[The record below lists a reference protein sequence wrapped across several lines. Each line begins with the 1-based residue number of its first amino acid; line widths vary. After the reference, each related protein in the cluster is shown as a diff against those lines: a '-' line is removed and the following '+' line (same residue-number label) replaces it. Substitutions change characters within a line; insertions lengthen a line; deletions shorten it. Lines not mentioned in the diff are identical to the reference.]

1 MGSTKLTSGSFGLH
15 TKPRSAEEIRARFTQ
30 AVAEVY
36 ALKEAGLDMDISKS
50 PNQGIYDIPRW
61 VRKIKLYKTDS
72 GELALAYPP
81 FKSANDFLQA
91 MQTVP
96 EWESAPTFEPV
107 EEEELLVEEAAD
119 LLEPVLPVEPVPT
132 MDPATPAFKRAAVV
146 KLDSEKKPFDF
157 MSNRPVP
164 RAKPVEAEKVEEAVE
179 AAKVQEALEADK
191 VEEALEIAEVMAEPP
206 VAAPELVSAV
216 ESSQAAVNKLRYT
229 ELDDR
234 ARQIADEIF
243 ALQQSIQFK
252 QAAAPSTTEV
262 EEIKWRHVPIPSLDV
277 KFAVSIS
284 TVNASDLWSD

>member
-1 MGSTKLTSGSFGLH
+1 MGSTILTLGSFGLH

-81 FKSANDFLQA
+81 FKSASDFLQA

-96 EWESAPTFEPV
+96 EWESAPDFEPV

-119 LLEPVLPVEPVPT
+119 LLEPVLPLESVPT

-179 AAKVQEALEADK
+179 ADK
-191 VEEALEIAEVMAEPP
+191 VEEALEVAEVVAESPA
-206 VAAPELVSAV
+206 AAPELVSAV
-216 ESSQAAVNKLRYT
+216 EASQAAANKLRYT

-234 ARQIADEIF
+234 AHQIADEIF

-252 QAAAPSTTEV
+252 QAAAPSATEV

-284 TVNASDLWSD
+284 TVNASDMWSD